1 LRSETLRGRSKASGP
16 KASGGASAP
25 ALGLPRWFTSE
36 HPVPW
41 LFPIVAMFLA
51 FGIYPLAYSL
61 WLSLHKQNFF
71 TRSMDFSG
79 LLQWQAAFADPRM
92 WSALGITLAYTAAC
106 LVIELVLGLAIA
118 LLLDVDRPGYG
129 VLRALMTLPLVV
141 PPAVTGLMFLLL
153 EDNQYGVL
161 SYYLG
166 AIGVINPNKP
176 ILGTTSLALPGVMV
190 TDIWQWTPF
199 MVLIFHAALRA
210 LPREPFEAAAIDG
223 AGAIAAFRHLTLPM
237 LGKVIALAVL
247 LRGID
252 LFRIYDYIYVMTSGG
267 PGTATETISY
277 YAGKVFGLA
286 NFPYA
291 ATLSIITL
299 VVINL
304 AALGFVRAARIRF

>member
-1 LRSETLRGRSKASGP
+1 VLRSETLRRQPISSGP
-16 KASGGASAP
+16 APGAL
-25 ALGLPRWFTSE
+25 ALRLPRWLTAE
-36 HPVPW
+36 HPAPW
-41 LFPIVAMFLA
+41 LFPSLALILA

-61 WLSLHKQNFF
+61 WLSFHKQNFF

-92 WSALGITLAYTAAC
+92 WGALGTTLTYTAVC
-106 LVIELVLGLAIA
+106 LVVELVLGLAIA
-118 LLLDVDRPGYG
+118 LLLDVDRRGYG
-129 VLRALMTLPLVV
+129 ILRALMTLPLVV

-166 AIGVINPNKP
+166 ALGIIDPNKP
-176 ILGTTSLALPGVMV
+176 ILGTTALALPGVML

-277 YAGKVFGLA
+277 YAGKIFGLA
-286 NFPYA
+286 NFPYS

-304 AALGFVRAARIRF
+304 AALIFVRLARIRF